1 LSFVHYLVAAMD
13 ARDDVVL
20 VQASQRGDHAAFEQ
34 LIKRYERQIANLIYM
49 TMGNSDSVDDL
60 SQEVFIRVYR
70 SLKNFKFDA
79 SVFSWMYRIAMNLC
93 IDEIRKRKI
102 RRVVSLEFLTEDALE
117 RTRKHKHQDLPSDA
131 MMKEEKKKIVQLA
144 IQQLTQEHR
153 EVILLRESQDYSY
166 TEIAE
171 TLDIKIEAVKSRIFR
186 ARKELKKK
194 LERYIE
200 V

>member
-1 LSFVHYLVAAMD
+1 MNVHDDETLV
-13 ARDDVVL
+13 R
-20 VQASQRGDHAAFEQ
+20 ASLAGNHTAFEQ
-34 LIKRYERQIANLIYM
+34 LIKRYERQIANLIYT
-49 TMGNSDSVDDL
+49 TMGTSESVDDL

-102 RRVVSLEFLTEDALE
+102 RKVLSLDFLTEDALE
-117 RTRKHKHQDLPSDA
+117 GARKHKDYILPSDA
-131 MMKEEKKKIVQLA
+131 MMQEEKKEMVQRAL
-144 IQQLTQEHR
+144 QQLSQEHR
-153 EVILLRESQDYSY
+153 EVILLREYQDYSY

-194 LERYIE
+194 LLHYVE

>member
-1 LSFVHYLVAAMD
+1 MD
-13 ARDDVVL
+13 VKDDVAL
-20 VQASQRGDHAAFEQ
+20 VKASQAGDHAAFEQ
-34 LIKRYERQIANLIYM
+34 LIKRYERQIANLIYL
-49 TMGNSDSVDDL
+49 TMGNGDSVDDL

-102 RRVVSLEFLTEDALE
+102 RKVLSLDFLTEDAIE
-117 RTRKHKHQDLPSDA
+117 AARKHKDYLLPSDA
-131 MMKEEKKKIVQLA
+131 LMEDEKNGMVRKA

-153 EVILLRESQDYSY
+153 EVIILREYQDYSY

-171 TLDIKIEAVKSRIFR
+171 TLGITIEAVKSRIFR
-186 ARKELKKK
+186 ARKELRVK
-194 LERYIE
+194 LKSYFE
-200 V
+200 VST

>member
-1 LSFVHYLVAAMD
+1 LSFVHYLEASMD
-13 ARDDVVL
+13 VRDDVAL
-20 VQASQRGDHAAFEQ
+20 VQASQAGDHTAFEQ

-60 SQEVFIRVYR
+60 SQETFIRVYR

-102 RRVVSLEFLTEDALE
+102 RKVVSLEFLTEDAIE

-131 MMKEEKKKIVQLA
+131 MMRQEKKEVVQRA

-153 EVILLRESQDYSY
+153 EVILLREYQDYSY
-166 TEIAE
+166 GEIAE
-171 TLDIKIEAVKSRIFR
+171 TLNIRIEAVKSRIFR

-194 LERYIE
+194 LESYIE